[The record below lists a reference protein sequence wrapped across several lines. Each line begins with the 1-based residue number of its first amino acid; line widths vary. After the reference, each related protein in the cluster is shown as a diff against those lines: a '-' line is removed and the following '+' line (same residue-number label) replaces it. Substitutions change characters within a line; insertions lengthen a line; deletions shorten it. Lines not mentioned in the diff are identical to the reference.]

1 MGNPGEPA
9 LEYPILFLLNPPMDL
24 SGLLGCLESAAG
36 ASCPE
41 PEFLMPVILE
51 DCSFLSNLIF
61 LRWDPQASPGVGI
74 FISVPCAVPS

>member
-9 LEYPILFLLNPPMDL
+9 LEYPMLSLLNPPWTFL
-24 SGLLGCLESAAG
+24 ASKGCLENAAG

-61 LRWDPQASPGVGI
+61 LR
-74 FISVPCAVPS
+74 